1 MRANRQ
7 CSMCGKVTEVFV
19 NPANTR
25 IARCQECMRHVATA
39 LDRGEPII
47 DPFVQDLPETAD
59 ASNGADTQNPLENP
73 KFVRMLERGYART
86 LIKKARRGF
95 FGSVFY
101 YAIIHGKRIESDDQ
115 EELVAWIVD
124 QL

>member
-7 CSMCGKVTEVFV
+7 CSMCGRVTEVFV

-25 IARCQECMRHVATA
+25 IARCEVCI
-39 LDRGEPII
+39 L
-47 DPFVQDLPETAD
+47 L
-59 ASNGADTQNPLENP
+59 
-73 KFVRMLERGYART
+73 RGYART

-95 FGSVFY
+95 FGSVYY
-101 YAIIHGKRIESDDQ
+101 YAIIHGKRVERDDQ